1 MEFWCL
7 LENQTIELIRT
18 SIIFFYV
25 FDSSY
30 FFMYLIHHIFYG
42 FDRCSFKMWICCNAL
57 LDVPKINLGF

>member
-25 FDSSY
+25 FDSSH
-30 FFMYLIHHIFYG
+30 FFMDLIGLVLRCG
-42 FDRCSFKMWICCNAL
+42 FAVMPFWMSQKSI
-57 LDVPKINLGF
+57 LDFN